1 MKRKTEVIV
10 KKGRGNMFGKNMK
23 ALRKHKKYSQEVLAS
38 ELQLTR
44 STLSA
49 YETGNAEPGI
59 SVLLRIADFFKISLD
74 RILRQDISCLT
85 TFELRK
91 IEEGYDLDL
100 RGRHLRILATT
111 VDDDNNEQIEL
122 VHDEAKA
129 GYTAGYADPEY
140 ISELP
145 RLKLPFLTGERKYRV
160 FPITGDS
167 MPPVNRGSFVVG
179 RYVEDWTTLKNGT
192 PCIVVTSNDGIVFK
206 NVHNLISTEYC
217 LELHSN
223 NPEYDPYKVSVH
235 EILEVWYFEY
245 YISNNPGIKNVTV
258 DQINQKLDV
267 LMQDLKELRR
277 K

>member
-1 MKRKTEVIV
+1 MMNENKVSVKRV
-10 KKGRGNMFGKNMK
+10 RSNFFGQNLK
-23 ALRKHKKYSQEVLAS
+23 ALRKHQKFSQELLSS
-38 ELQLTR
+38 ELGLTR

-59 SVLLRIADFFKISLD
+59 TVLLGIADFFKISLD
-74 RILRQDISCLT
+74 RMLRQDLSQLT

-140 ISELP
+140 IGDLP
-145 RLKLPFLTGERKYRV
+145 RLKLPFLGSDRKYRV

-167 MPPVNRGSFVVG
+167 MPPVNNGSLVVG
-179 RYVEDWTTLKNGT
+179 RYIEDWTALKSGT
-192 PCIVVTSNDGIVFK
+192 PCIIVTADDGIVFK
-206 NVHNLISTEYC
+206 SVNNLIQKEYC
-217 LELHSN
+217 LELHSS
-223 NPEYDPYKVSVH
+223 NPEYEPYKVHVR
-235 EILEVWYFEY
+235 EVLELWAFEY
-245 YISNNPGIKNVTV
+245 YISNSPEYKSVTV
-258 DQINQKLDV
+258 SQINQKLDA
-267 LMQDLKELRR
+267 LMHELKQRN
-277 K
+277 